1 MYRIG
6 NKRKVCKQC
15 ILALKNYPIL
25 EFLVKNQFSD
35 SNEKDDIT
43 ERKVGKSNATNNL
56 QGVH

>member
-15 ILALKNYPIL
+15 VLALKNYPIL
-25 EFLVKNQFSD
+25 EFLVKISFGTGMKKMTSQI
-35 SNEKDDIT
+35 EKS
-43 ERKVGKSNATNNL
+43 EKSNAANNL